1 MAKDEN
7 RYKHALRLG
16 EAFNDKQD
24 WNKAV
29 GAFRVA
35 VGEFPK
41 RSEPY
46 AGLAQ
51 ACFGLKQIDRALEC
65 YKLAAR
71 YSGGKIE
78 YLRKVADMQE
88 RLGQLDDAAKTY
100 MAAGEL
106 MLRQR
111 NLDEAVSN
119 WERAI
124 RLQANLLGAHQRLA
138 MVFQRQKD
146 TRGAV
151 REYLAIARI
160 LQARGQKE
168 KALRMCQAALRLDP
182 GNNDV
187 LTAIELVRHGE
198 GAFAQVA
205 EEPEPDP
212 IVVKE
217 PEPSP
222 PSTNGDEI
230 SLADTVRQMATI
242 FEKERLANKTGSL
255 PQPTIDPTNE
265 ASRLAQEHLA
275 EEIFREEEDEA
286 LLYGTG
292 SATMSKLERDA
303 LIGQGMD
310 FQNRAQPGDAI
321 ECFKKAIAGGLNLPA
336 AHFTLG
342 MLYCET
348 ENGTAARPHLLIAAK
363 DAQYQ
368 AASEHLLRQISS

>member
-7 RYKHALRLG
+7 RYRQAVSLG
-16 EAFNDKQD
+16 ESFNRKQD

-35 VGEFPK
+35 VTEFPK
-41 RSEPY
+41 RPVPY
-46 AGLAQ
+46 AGLAE

-71 YSGGKIE
+71 YSGGDLI

-88 RLGQLDDAAKTY
+88 RLGRLDEAARTY

-106 MLRQR
+106 KLRQR
-111 NLDEAVSN
+111 DLDEAISN

-160 LQARGQKE
+160 LQAQGQNE

-182 GNNDV
+182 GNSDV
-187 LTAIELVRHGE
+187 LTAIELVKHGE
-198 GAFAQVA
+198 GASVLA
-205 EEPEPDP
+205 EEAPEPEP
-212 IVVKE
+212 E
-217 PEPSP
+217 PTPETP
-222 PSTNGDEI
+222 PNEDA

-242 FEKERLANKTGSL
+242 FEQERLARQSAEAA
-255 PQPTIDPTNE
+255 PTPIDPTTE
-265 ASRLAQEHLA
+265 ANRLAQEHLA
-275 EEIFREEEDEA
+275 EEIFRDEEDEA

-310 FQNRAQPGDAI
+310 FQNRGQPGEAI
-321 ECFKKAIAGGLNLPA
+321 VCFQKAVEGGLNLPA
-336 AHFTLG
+336 AHYTLG
-342 MLYCET
+342 LLYVAT
-348 ENGTAARPHLLIAAK
+348 NNISAAKTHLAIASQDGAFRAASKHLLK
-363 DAQYQ
+363 
-368 AASEHLLRQISS
+368 SS